1 MPPHVLKKKKNGGHK
16 INKIFNSAY
25 FYLQEQHN
33 IRSWNGQKCTRN
45 GKLRVLKNACP
56 KRAQFVAKC
65 GAQEKKTQ
73 YSTPVLYTMWKV
85 YNCASVSLIQ
95 AHVKSTRL
103 GEYSSSSI
111 KVSHWP
117 QHLSTHHRRVTLTR
131 DWYPVYMRPQWPR
144 TPCVV
149 RDLSWQQG
157 DSIQC
162 CSALITPRGKA

>member
-65 GAQEKKTQ
+65 GAQEKNPIFYPGAVHDVKGLQLRVSILDSSACKIDTTRWIQ
-73 YSTPVLYTMWKV
+73 FKF
-85 YNCASVSLIQ
+85 NQSVSLTATSLDTSQ
-95 AHVKSTRL
+95 TR
-103 GEYSSSSI
+103 YFN
-111 KVSHWP
+111 
-117 QHLSTHHRRVTLTR
+117 
-131 DWYPVYMRPQWPR
+131 
-144 TPCVV
+144 
-149 RDLSWQQG
+149 
-157 DSIQC
+157 
-162 CSALITPRGKA
+162 